1 MIVSAGRSAH
11 KKIRIAVLPVRS
23 FFPRGAL
30 ISPTLAGLL
39 FISLRPLGGLLGFPF
54 DTDSIAYYRE
64 NVNTFL
70 KKIFFSKSVDK
81 PGKAWYNTLV
91 KRKENRPNQKGKI
104 MYEVYLCDEEERNE
118 TPEMICSSYDEAM
131 DYILAEQDKYS
142 EDVYFS
148 IHDVKNDLWY

>member
-1 MIVSAGRSAH
+1 
-11 KKIRIAVLPVRS
+11 
-23 FFPRGAL
+23 
-30 ISPTLAGLL
+30 
-39 FISLRPLGGLLGFPF
+39 
-54 DTDSIAYYRE
+54 
-64 NVNTFL
+64 
-70 KKIFFSKSVDK
+70 
-81 PGKAWYNTLV
+81 
-91 KRKENRPNQKGKI
+91 